1 MFYPPSE
8 FRRSPIQVQP
18 AVHKDPAWLLLFSC
32 SVLSDSLWPLNFST
46 PGFPVH
52 HHLLKLAQTHSIGLL
67 MPSKHLILC
76 HPSCSSLQ
84 YLPASGFFFFFS
96 ISWLFSSGGQSSG
109 ASASVLALNIQSW
122 FPLGLTGWISL
133 QSKAHSRVFSIL
145 QHHSSK
151 RSLLQH
157 SAFFMV
163 QLFHLYLTPGKNI
176 VLTLWTFVGKV
187 MSLSFN
193 MLSSFVTA
201 FLPRSEHLL
210 ISWPL

>member
-84 YLPASGFFFFFS
+84 YLPASGFFFFQLVDSSHQVAKVVELQHQFLHW
-96 ISWLFSSGGQSSG
+96 IFRVDFPYDWLDGSPCSPRHTQESSPFSSTTVQKDHFFGTQPSLWSS
-109 ASASVLALNIQSW
+109 SSICIWL
-122 FPLGLTGWISL
+122 LGKT
-133 QSKAHSRVFSIL
+133 
-145 QHHSSK
+145 
-151 RSLLQH
+151 
-157 SAFFMV
+157 
-163 QLFHLYLTPGKNI
+163 
-176 VLTLWTFVGKV
+176 
-187 MSLSFN
+187 
-193 MLSSFVTA
+193 
-201 FLPRSEHLL
+201 
-210 ISWPL
+210 